1 MKKKL
6 ILFVLTT
13 LLFSLVAITVLFI
26 SIDNYQYVEK
36 VKSDLLSN
44 NKTIGALVQKVSQD
58 TVTIVFKE
66 ALKQSDTRVT
76 YIDKYGNVI
85 QDSTADKESMENH
98 NNRSEVIEARASGS
112 GSSLRFSST
121 LQRKM
126 LYVATDIGNGYVI
139 RSSLPLE
146 NLNVFHGKYLRLY
159 VSTLFVVII
168 LALFLASKISNV
180 IVKPIKDL
188 EHITER
194 ISKGELGRRVAVYTK
209 DEIGELGKTFNSMA
223 EKLQSTIK
231 DSLEK
236 QNRLE
241 AILKSMD
248 SGVIAID
255 RSHKVI
261 MINPYAKKIFG
272 IKKDIIGQ
280 YFMDSIRDFEFENVF
295 KNMDEAYKEVKIL
308 WPKER
313 VLRVRTADIINER
326 VHIGTVAVV
335 HDITDMKRLENMRT
349 EFVANVSHELKTPLT
364 SIKGFA
370 ETLMYVEDSK
380 NKERFL
386 NIINDEAERLT
397 RLINDILIL
406 SDIETHIDEKS
417 ENIDVNGTIKDIYYL
432 IQQTADKKRIK
443 LNIVGNDVSN
453 LYGNTDRFKQM
464 IINLVDNAI
473 KYSEEGDSVFI
484 GTKIEK
490 NCCVIWVEDTGIG
503 IPKENI
509 SRLFERFYRV
519 DKARSRA
526 RGGTG
531 LGLAI
536 VKHIVIAFNGT
547 IEVESEIG
555 KGSKFIVKIP
565 YPSIPV
571 TD

>member
-13 LLFSLVAITVLFI
+13 LLFSLAVTTFLFITVA
-26 SIDNYQYVEK
+26 NYQYVGG
-36 VKSDLLSN
+36 VRADLLSV
-44 NKTIGALVQKVSQD
+44 NKTVGAFLKSIPETSLKV
-58 TVTIVFKE
+58 VFKE
-66 ALKQSDTRVT
+66 ALPQSNIRVT
-76 YIDKYGNVI
+76 YIDRDGKVI
-85 QDSTADKESMENH
+85 EDSDVDQESMENH
-98 NNRSEVIEARASGS
+98 NNRSEVIEARVNGS
-112 GSSLRFSST
+112 GSSTRFSHT

-126 LYVATDIGNGYVI
+126 LYVATDIGDGYII
-139 RSSLPLE
+139 RSSRPLE
-146 NLNVFHGKYLRLY
+146 DLNIFHGRYFILY
-159 VSTLFVVII
+159 ASTLLAVIIITII
-168 LALFLASKISNV
+168 LASRTSEV

-194 ISKGELGRRVAVYTK
+194 VAKGELGRRFAVFTN
-209 DEIGELGKTFNSMA
+209 DEIGQLGRTFNIMA
-223 EKLQSTIK
+223 EKLQLTIK

-236 QNRLE
+236 QNRYE

-248 SGVIAID
+248 SGVIAVD
-255 RSHKVI
+255 QNYRVI

-280 YFMDSIRDFEFENVF
+280 YLMENIRDFEFESVF
-295 KNMDEAYKEVKIL
+295 RGMDEAYKEIKIL
-308 WPKER
+308 WPVER
-313 VLRVRTADIINER
+313 ILRVRTADIISESQ
-326 VHIGTVAVV
+326 HIGTVAVV
-335 HDITDMKRLENMRT
+335 YDITDIKRLENMRT

-370 ETLMYVEDSK
+370 ETLRYVEDSK
-380 NKERFL
+380 NKEKFL

-406 SDIETHIDEKS
+406 SDIETHRDEKS
-417 ENIDVNGTIKDIYYL
+417 EDINVNCIIKDIYYL
-432 IQQTADKKRIK
+432 MQHTADNKNIK
-443 LNIVGNDVSN
+443 LNIVGEEVSDI
-453 LYGNTDRFKQM
+453 YGNSDRFKQM

-484 GTKIEK
+484 GTKMEK
-490 NCCVIWVEDTGIG
+490 SSCIIWVEDTGAG

-509 SRLFERFYRV
+509 SRVFERFYRV

-536 VKHIVIAFNGT
+536 VKHIVIGFNGT
-547 IEVESEIG
+547 IEVESEVG
-555 KGSKFIVKIP
+555 RGSKFTVKIP
-565 YPSIPV
+565 YGSSS
-571 TD
+571 TRE

>member
-6 ILFVLTT
+6 ILFVLTN

-44 NKTIGALVQKVSQD
+44 NKTIGALVQKVSED
-58 TVTIVFKE
+58 TIRIVFKE
-66 ALKQSDTRVT
+66 ALKQSDIRVT
-76 YIDKYGNVI
+76 YIDKYGNVL

-126 LYVATDIGNGYVI
+126 LYVATDIGNGYII

-194 ISKGELGRRVAVYTK
+194 ISKGELGIRVAVYTK
-209 DEIGELGKTFNSMA
+209 DEIGQLGKTLNSMA

-231 DSLEK
+231 DSFEK

-280 YFMDSIRDFEFENVF
+280 YFMDNIRDFEFENVF
-295 KNMDEAYKEVKIL
+295 KNMDEVYKEVKIL

-417 ENIDVNGTIKDIYYL
+417 ENIDVNSTIKDIYYL
-432 IQQTADKKRIK
+432 MQQTADKKSIK
-443 LNIVGNDVSN
+443 LNIIGKDVSN

-464 IINLVDNAI
+464 IINLVDNGI

-565 YPSIPV
+565 YPSIPL